1 MYAGKCLSTCKGVDG
16 DIGVV
21 GVMDGGFGDIGRLR
35 EGGIPG
41 SNLLS

>member
-1 MYAGKCLSTCKGVDG
+1 MEG

-21 GVMDGGFGDIGRLR
+21 GVMDDGGFGEMGLLR

-41 SNLLS
+41 SSLLS